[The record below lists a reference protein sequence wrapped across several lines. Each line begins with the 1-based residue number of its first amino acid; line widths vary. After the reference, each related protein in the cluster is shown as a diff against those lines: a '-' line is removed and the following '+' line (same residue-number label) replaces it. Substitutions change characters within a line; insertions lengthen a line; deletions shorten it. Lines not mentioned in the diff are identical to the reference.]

1 MAYNTNWLTSWRVG
15 MNAIGAFEAK
25 TRLSQLLDR
34 VSIGEEFIITRHGVP
49 VAKLVPAA
57 PAAAKKDIEAQIRR
71 IRRSRRNQ
79 DRGRSA
85 GTSLKELI
93 AAGRK
98 Y

>member
-1 MAYNTNWLTSWRVG
+1 MTTV
-15 MNAIGAFEAK
+15 GAFEAK

-34 VSIGEEFIITRHGVP
+34 VSGGEEITITRHGEP

-57 PAAAKKDIEAQIRR
+57 PAASKKDIEAQISR

-79 DRGRSA
+79 DRGRSV

-93 AAGRK
+93 EAGRK